1 MKSIDILRETD
12 TGTIYKYL
20 GDYKV
25 KVLDVTFALERL
37 FSIRVLSYLKN
48 HVKENIK
55 GDVKENVKNI

>member
-25 KVLDVTFALERL
+25 KVLDVTFALERP

>member
-25 KVLDVTFALERL
+25 KLLDVTFALERP